1 MKRVIGRVHISLPVM
16 AGLTIMWI
24 SGTGAPN
31 ANQAQA
37 GLFDELF
44 GGGKD
49 VDVPLPAV
57 PVEYADKRMPEGYW
71 TDPTIIEEGRQIF
84 MGLVNPDVKCAKCHG
99 EDGKPVKKG
108 ARDFR
113 DGKKI
118 DRFPE
123 EFWFW
128 RISEGV
134 PKTKM
139 KPWKE
144 KLTEEQRWKVMAFEH
159 TFSHGGKA
167 ELHKHGQQVKK

>member
-1 MKRVIGRVHISLPVM
+1 MKAVFRRSTCSVVIVSMLGIVGINGEWWR
-16 AGLTIMWI
+16 
-24 SGTGAPN
+24 GASD
-31 ANQAQA
+31 AHA
-37 GLFDELF
+37 GLFEELF
-44 GGGKD
+44 GGGEK
-49 VDVPLPAV
+49 VEVPLPPV
-57 PVEYADKRMPEGYW
+57 PVDYASKRMPEGYW
-71 TDPTIIEEGRQIF
+71 TDPKIIEEGRQIF

-99 EDGKPVKKG
+99 EDGKPVKAG

-118 DRFPE
+118 NRFSE
-123 EFWFW
+123 DFWFW

-139 KPWKE
+139 KAWKE

-167 ELHKHGQQVKK
+167 EPHNHAQHAKK